1 MHDNETYTLSKFV
14 LVENATRNA
23 VVLLNKLTN
32 KRVQLSGVDHSELM
46 PLLNRQPLDR
56 MVINNSRGLNKLVE
70 LGFLFREDEDEV
82 EYFYQNNI
90 LESLSTNFLNAPA
103 YVAENE
109 TGFLVVGVPF
119 NANSKIKDET
129 DLAPEVIRKYS
140 TKFQYSTDVDGN
152 MKGLYDSYF
161 GKKLLT
167 GVRIREL
174 GNIRHVP
181 GEGFQ
186 SIAAKVGKVVNKIMQ
201 RGSKPVV
208 LGGNHSITY
217 GVLHSI
223 REKPLSLLH
232 FDAHLDNDL
241 YSESIGINH
250 SNFISALYQ
259 NPSIQNIYTIGSRG
273 YNQFVSSTV
282 SHHHNFD
289 IHVLKEK
296 GLQWILEQLPED
308 EDYYLSVDIDVL
320 DPSYAPGVT
329 YPEPF
334 GMAHAEL
341 IQLLRTIGEERS
353 VIGFDL
359 VEYNPAN
366 DQNSVTALL
375 CNHIILNLMDSLK

>member
-152 MKGLYDSYF
+152 MKPKSP
-161 GKKLLT
+161 K
-167 GVRIREL
+167 
-174 GNIRHVP
+174 
-181 GEGFQ
+181 
-186 SIAAKVGKVVNKIMQ
+186 
-201 RGSKPVV
+201 
-208 LGGNHSITY
+208 
-217 GVLHSI
+217 
-223 REKPLSLLH
+223 
-232 FDAHLDNDL
+232 
-241 YSESIGINH
+241 
-250 SNFISALYQ
+250 
-259 NPSIQNIYTIGSRG
+259 
-273 YNQFVSSTV
+273 
-282 SHHHNFD
+282 
-289 IHVLKEK
+289 
-296 GLQWILEQLPED
+296 
-308 EDYYLSVDIDVL
+308 
-320 DPSYAPGVT
+320 
-329 YPEPF
+329 
-334 GMAHAEL
+334 
-341 IQLLRTIGEERS
+341 
-353 VIGFDL
+353 
-359 VEYNPAN
+359 
-366 DQNSVTALL
+366 
-375 CNHIILNLMDSLK
+375 

>member
-1 MHDNETYTLSKFV
+1 MPDNETYTLSKFV
-14 LVENATRNA
+14 LVENATKNA

-32 KRVQLSGVDHSELM
+32 KRVRLSGVDHSDLI
-46 PLLNRQPLDR
+46 PLLNHQPLNKMLIDK
-56 MVINNSRGLNKLVE
+56 SRGLNKLVK
-70 LGFLFREDEDEV
+70 LGFIFRQDEDEV

-90 LESLSTNFLNAPA
+90 LESLSTNFLNAPTYDA
-103 YVAENE
+103 DVDS
-109 TGFLVVGVPF
+109 GFLVLGVPF
-119 NANSKIKDET
+119 NTNSKIKDET
-129 DLAPEVIRKYS
+129 DASPEIIRKYS
-140 TKFQYSTDVDGN
+140 TKLQYSTNVEGN

-161 GKKLLT
+161 GNKLLN
-167 GVRIREL
+167 GARIREL

-186 SIAAKVGKVVNKIMQ
+186 SIAEKVGKVVHKIID

-217 GVLHSI
+217 GVLHAF

-273 YNQFVSSTV
+273 FNQFVSSTV
-282 SHHHNFD
+282 DHHQNYDVH
-289 IHVLKEK
+289 ILKEK
-296 GLQWILEQLPED
+296 GINWILDQLPED
-308 EDYYLSVDIDVL
+308 EEYYLSVDMDVID
-320 DPSYAPGVT
+320 PAYAPGVT

-334 GMAHAEL
+334 GMAPGEL
-341 IQLLRTIGEERS
+341 IHYLRTIGKQRS
-353 VIGFDL
+353 VIGFDV
-359 VEYNPAN
+359 VEYNPAD
-366 DQNSVTALL
+366 DQNNITALL
-375 CNHIILNLMDSLK
+375 CNHIILNLMDTIN